1 MLRDY
6 NDLLSR
12 IDKLPAHRKVIGTA
26 GGYPILTL
34 ELSPNDS
41 IGELESATTEAKSVL
56 ICAGI
61 HGDEP
66 AGVEA
71 LLEFLEQGNTQLVD
85 GFNFLIY
92 PCNNPHGYVHNR
104 RDNSDGADINR
115 TFKTDETSEAVM
127 IKESLSGRRFHV
139 IIDLHEDYDS
149 VGFYLYE
156 QRRSGELIGGR
167 IIETV
172 EDICPINRD
181 TVIDQVAASDGM
193 ITQEMYSDDPR
204 YHSMRSHT
212 WENHTDHAIALESPT
227 GLPLRARVDAHL
239 AGIET
244 ILEYYHDKM

>member
-6 NDLLSR
+6 NDLLNR
-12 IDKLPAHRKVIGTA
+12 IDKLPVHRKVIGTA

-34 ELSPNDS
+34 ELKASK
-41 IGELESATTEAKSVL
+41 EKLESAIREAKSVL

-71 LLEFLEQGNTQLVD
+71 VLEFLEKGNTQLVD
-85 GFNFLIY
+85 GFNLLIY
-92 PCNNPHGYVHNR
+92 PCNNPYGYVHNR
-104 RDNSDGADINR
+104 RDNGGGVDINR
-115 TFKTDETSEAVM
+115 TFKTDETCEAVM

-139 IIDLHEDYDS
+139 IIDLHGDCDS
-149 VGFYLYE
+149 VGFYLYG
-156 QRRSGELIGGR
+156 QRRSGELIGRR
-167 IIETV
+167 IV
-172 EDICPINRD
+172 ERVAQICPINRD
-181 TVIDQVAASDGM
+181 TVIDKAVASDGM
-193 ITQEMYSDDPR
+193 ITQEMSPDDPR
-204 YHSMRSHT
+204 HNSMRSHI

-244 ILEYYHDKM
+244 ILEYYHYTT